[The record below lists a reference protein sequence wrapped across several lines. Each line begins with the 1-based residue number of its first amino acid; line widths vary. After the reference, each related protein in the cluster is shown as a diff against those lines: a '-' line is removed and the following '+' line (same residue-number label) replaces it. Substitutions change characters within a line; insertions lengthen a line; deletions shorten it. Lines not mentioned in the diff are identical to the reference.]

1 MGSATRQSALI
12 VGDCFVV
19 VLNGDEVGDVIASVL
34 DSASVEVLVGLI
46 VLLAVI
52 VGKVNGF
59 MRLCDAS
66 AFTGWTSFCDGRAA
80 HRDARLGMLSESALP
95 VLVGSWSGKPYMR

>member
-19 VLNGDEVGDVIASVL
+19 VLNGAEVGDVIASVL
-34 DSASVEVLVGLI
+34 DSASVEVLVGLM
-46 VLLAVI
+46 AVI

-80 HRDARLGMLSESALP
+80 HRDARLGMLSASALP